1 MLGNSVGKKLFSR
14 LLNLIIIDK
23 AVYLPSVNN
32 ISNYMIKDRI
42 TQLLQQLNERV
53 YEKEHIIALSLLSA
67 IAGESIF
74 LLGPPGTAKSMVAR
88 RLKLAF
94 KQATAFEYLMS
105 RFSTPDEIFGPVSI
119 SKLKDE
125 DTYERR
131 VEGYLPTADVVFL
144 DEIWK
149 AGPAIQNALLTVLNE
164 KVYRNGQFAIR
175 VPLKGLIAASN
186 ELPAIGQGLEALWDR
201 FLIRLMVTGV
211 EDMGEFDRMIASTD
225 ESEPLIDEALGI
237 GSEEYAMW
245 NNEIQQVRIH
255 YSVFEVIHLLKEKI
269 NLLNQRIQND
279 GSAMATLY
287 VSDRRW
293 KKMVKLLRTSAYL
306 NGRDTIGL
314 CDCALLAH
322 CLWSEVEQIEEVN
335 QMVQDA
341 IRQCAESYLLDIKD
355 LNDNIRE
362 LRENVMSE
370 NSIRENFDPG
380 IQLIDNYYYQ
390 IEGVRMRERLLIF
403 ASDYQQL
410 DDNGKLFFL
419 QKEKYKANTCTLKK
433 YDPMLHAKATPKQIY
448 TLKRGLR
455 SILINGYEYKVLCHE
470 NAAPPVPLPTE
481 ADIETKFSSMGETIG
496 YAEKNWEAL
505 WSTEMGVLEDHL
517 FLNEYEK
524 RSLKRM
530 FEGQRNNIGRY
541 RNELN
546 ELIDAYRKEKQE
558 YQVERPENDL
568 FP

>member
-1 MLGNSVGKKLFSR
+1 M
-14 LLNLIIIDK
+14 
-23 AVYLPSVNN
+23 PSVNN

-131 VEGYLPTADVVFL
+131 IEGYLPTADVVFL

-164 KVYRNGQFAIR
+164 KIYRNGQFAIR

-245 NNEIQQVRIH
+245 SNEIQQVRIH

-455 SILINGYEYKVLCHE
+455 SILINGFEYKVLCHE
-470 NAAPPVPLPTE
+470 NAAPPIPLPTE

>member
-1 MLGNSVGKKLFSR
+1 M
-14 LLNLIIIDK
+14 
-23 AVYLPSVNN
+23 PSVNN

-164 KVYRNGQFAIR
+164 KIYRNGQFAIR

-225 ESEPLIDEALGI
+225 ENEPLIDEALGI

-245 NNEIQQVRIH
+245 SNEIQQVRIH

-455 SILINGYEYKVLCHE
+455 SIMINGYEYKVLCHE

-481 ADIETKFSSMGETIG
+481 TDIETKFSSMGETIG
-496 YAEKNWEAL
+496 YAEKNWETL

>member
-1 MLGNSVGKKLFSR
+1 M
-14 LLNLIIIDK
+14 
-23 AVYLPSVNN
+23 PSVNN

-164 KVYRNGQFAIR
+164 KIYRNGQFAIR

-481 ADIETKFSSMGETIG
+481 ADMETKFSSMGETIG
-496 YAEKNWEAL
+496 YAEKNWETL

>member
-1 MLGNSVGKKLFSR
+1 M
-14 LLNLIIIDK
+14 
-23 AVYLPSVNN
+23 PSVNN

-455 SILINGYEYKVLCHE
+455 SIMINGYEYKVLCHE

>member
-1 MLGNSVGKKLFSR
+1 M
-14 LLNLIIIDK
+14 
-23 AVYLPSVNN
+23 PSVNN

-164 KVYRNGQFAIR
+164 KIYRNGQFAIR

-245 NNEIQQVRIH
+245 SNEIQQVRIH

-362 LRENVMSE
+362 LRENVLSE

-390 IEGVRMRERLLIF
+390 IKGVRMRERLLIF

>member
-1 MLGNSVGKKLFSR
+1 M
-14 LLNLIIIDK
+14 
-23 AVYLPSVNN
+23 PSVNN

-164 KVYRNGQFAIR
+164 KIYRNGQFAIR

-225 ESEPLIDEALGI
+225 ESEPLIDEALSI

-380 IQLIDNYYYQ
+380 IVLIDNYYYQ